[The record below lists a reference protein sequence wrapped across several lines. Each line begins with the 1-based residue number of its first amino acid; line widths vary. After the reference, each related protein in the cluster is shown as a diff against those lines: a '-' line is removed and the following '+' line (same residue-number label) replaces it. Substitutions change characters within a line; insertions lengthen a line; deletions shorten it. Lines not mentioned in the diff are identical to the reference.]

1 MFRKHHEKR
10 IREYTEFV
18 NAVLPAGACLVSF
31 KYFSKLFEDDFKI
44 EIAHNGSKH
53 IFCSVKGWIYHND
66 ELICDS
72 GYHYLEKE
80 STFGKILK
88 VIKQALT

>member
-1 MFRKHHEKR
+1 MFRKRHEKR
-10 IREYTEFV
+10 VREYTELV
-18 NAVLPAGACLVSF
+18 NKVLPAGACLISF
-31 KYFSKLFEDDFKI
+31 EYFPKLFEDDFKI
-44 EIAHNGSKH
+44 EIAHHGSMH
-53 IFCSVKGWIYHND
+53 IFCSVQGWIYHND

-88 VIKQALT
+88 VIKQTLT

>member
-1 MFRKHHEKR
+1 MFRKNREKKQHEY
-10 IREYTEFV
+10 IVMV
-18 NAVLPAGACLVSF
+18 NNILPIGACLVSLEF
-31 KYFSKLFEDDFKI
+31 FPKLFEDDFKI

-53 IFCSVKGWIYHND
+53 IFYSVKGWIYHNN

-80 STFGKILK
+80 STSGKILA
-88 VIKQALT
+88 VIKQALA

>member
-1 MFRKHHEKR
+1 MFQKRHEKR
-10 IREYTEFV
+10 RREYTEFV
-18 NAVLPAGACLVSF
+18 NEVLPAGACLVSLECF
-31 KYFSKLFEDDFKI
+31 PKLFEDDFKM

-88 VIKQALT
+88 VIKQTLT